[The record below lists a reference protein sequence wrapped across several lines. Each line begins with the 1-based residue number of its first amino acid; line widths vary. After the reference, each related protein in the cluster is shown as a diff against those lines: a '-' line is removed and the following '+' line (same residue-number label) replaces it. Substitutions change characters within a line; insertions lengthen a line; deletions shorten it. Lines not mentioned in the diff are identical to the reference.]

1 MKERLL
7 AAALVALSALPA
19 AANEAEPAAL
29 SPFSGDFGNALWT
42 VLIFVLVLVVLG
54 KFAWGPI
61 LGMLKEREDFIRK
74 SLHDAKHD
82 REQAEARLKEYT
94 SQLQAARA
102 EAASLVENARRDAD
116 RLRELEDA
124 VEALLLRGQR
134 GSLRSIGA
142 GEMTCVLSWQGFA
155 CKRLPPIIDTTRLE
169 RHRELILEY
178 VDRLEAAGI
187 AVLDTAVQL
196 TPRHG
201 YAAAYVVQP
210 QLERSTLLPVVMA
223 SMAPGPARALAG
235 MVFERV
241 EWAAAAG
248 IGLDANLSNWAVCD
262 GRPLYIDVSTPMLRD
277 AAGRHRLDSDLFVST
292 MPVLLRGLVRRY
304 FVKRSEEHTS
314 ELQSH

>member
-1 MKERLL
+1 MPQHKELL
-7 AAALVALSALPA
+7 
-19 AANEAEPAAL
+19 
-29 SPFSGDFGNALWT
+29 G
-42 VLIFVLVLVVLG
+42 
-54 KFAWGPI
+54 
-61 LGMLKEREDFIRK
+61 
-74 SLHDAKHD
+74 
-82 REQAEARLKEYT
+82 
-94 SQLQAARA
+94 
-102 EAASLVENARRDAD
+102 AD

-304 FVKRSEEHTS
+304 FVKDLLDRYYVPRRVFENLIGDLPNSSLEALTS
-314 ELQSH
+314 PLLEDVNARLSTPLTHAQIESYRREDRLTWGLIRWSLRLERRWRRLVRDGNPPHLIPSYFRDAVDV